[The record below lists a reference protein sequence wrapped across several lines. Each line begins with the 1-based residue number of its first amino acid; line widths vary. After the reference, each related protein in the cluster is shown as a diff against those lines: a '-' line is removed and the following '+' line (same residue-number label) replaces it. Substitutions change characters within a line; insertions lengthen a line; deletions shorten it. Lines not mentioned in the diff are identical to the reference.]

1 MRILHVTPSY
11 FPATRFGGPIFSTYG
26 LCNALAA
33 SPGIEIRVLTTD
45 TSGRRSTERLDPQVA
60 NIRSLNGYAICYCR
74 KSIGADFSLQ
84 MLGALPS
91 AIQWADVVHLTGVYS
106 SPTLPTLAFCR
117 VLRKPLVWSPRG
129 ALQRWQGSTRPAL
142 KAVWEGACRLMSPW
156 PIILHVTTDEEGNA
170 SGSRIPK
177 AALAV
182 VPNGVDWPEPLPTR
196 SRDPGAPLQ
205 VLYMGRI
212 HPIKGI
218 DNLLRAIARI
228 TPAEVRLRIFG
239 EGDPQYT
246 ARLLDLA
253 QQLALGDRVEFAG
266 HVEGARKRDAFLRSD
281 VLVLPSH
288 SENFGVAVAEAL
300 AYGLPVIAARGTPWK
315 DLETRGCG
323 LWTENTP
330 EALAAAIHVSARA
343 DRVTMGAKGR
353 EWAREA
359 FAWPVI
365 ASKMVAVYAES
376 TARQEGG
383 HAV

>member
-1 MRILHVTPSY
+1 MRILHVTPSF

-45 TSGRRSTERLDPQVA
+45 TSGRESAQRLEPRVA
-60 NIRSLNGYAICYCR
+60 GARSLNGYAIRYCR
-74 KSIGADFSLQ
+74 KSVGADFSLP
-84 MLGALPS
+84 MLAVLPS
-91 AIQWADVVHLTGVYS
+91 AIRWADVVHLTGVYS

-117 VLRKPLVWSPRG
+117 ILRRPIVWSPRG

-142 KAVWEGACRLMSPW
+142 KAVWEGACRLTSPSSMV
-156 PIILHVTTDEEGNA
+156 LHVTTDEEGKA
-170 SGSRIPK
+170 SKSRMPN

-182 VPNGVDWPEPLPTR
+182 IPNGVDCPASLPGK
-196 SRDPGAPLQ
+196 SRDPMAPLH

-212 HPIKGI
+212 HPIKAI
-218 DNLLRAIARI
+218 DNLLRAIARSA
-228 TPAEVRLRIFG
+228 PGAARLLICG
-239 EGDPQYT
+239 EGDARYT
-246 ARLLDLA
+246 ARLLELA
-253 QQLALGDRVEFAG
+253 RELALEDRVEFAG
-266 HVEGARKRDAFLRSD
+266 HVEGERKREAFLRAD

-288 SENFGVAVAEAL
+288 SENFGVAAAEAL
-300 AYGLPVIAARGTPWK
+300 AYGVPVIAARGTPWK
-315 DLETRGCG
+315 ELETRGCG

-330 EALAAAIHVSARA
+330 EALAAAIQSLARA
-343 DRVTMGAKGR
+343 DRAAMGAKGR

-376 TARQEGG
+376 MARC
-383 HAV
+383 